1 MRHSELA
8 RQHSRIRSLLKRIGH
23 AETLRDPEL
32 QAHWAR
38 YSCILAAG
46 FIENSARILF
56 ETYARQKSVPAVANF
71 VEAQLSRHQNMN
83 SERFS
88 QLAFSFDKNLGRD
101 FQSYLEDRGRAD
113 AIDSIVRTRH
123 QLAHGKDAT
132 ISPAQLENYLGK
144 AVEAIE
150 FLEGRLI

>member
-8 RQHSRIRSLLKRIGH
+8 RQHSRLKSLLKRIGH

-38 YSCILAAG
+38 YACILSAG
-46 FIENSARILF
+46 LIENSARLLF
-56 ETYARQKSVPAVANF
+56 GTFTRQQAAPTVANF
-71 VEAQLSRHQNMN
+71 VESQLARFQNMN
-83 SERFS
+83 SERFVA
-88 QLAFSFDKNLGRD
+88 LAFKFDKALGKA
-101 FQSYLEDRGRAD
+101 FENFLADRGRDA
-113 AIDSIVRTRH
+113 AIDSIINTRH

-132 ISPAQLENYLGK
+132 ISPAQLENYLTK

-150 FLEGRLI
+150 FLEDRLL